1 MFEEKLVR
9 TGNYCAFYVAEPF
22 NAGPLAAHATK
33 DFVYYNTLRM
43 WKGAEPTFPFS
54 DSHATTYNV
63 RDGSDW
69 ETTLKPRLRER
80 LRRSKNVLLFLSTE
94 TVNSR
99 AIREEVEYGI
109 EDQKLPFIIVY
120 PDYKTRTEI
129 LSNGSLK
136 QSARDLWS
144 KIPALRDHMH
154 LVPTLHVPLHK
165 ETIAMALR
173 NTEFMFDTKIGPA
186 VHIYPVT

>member
-1 MFEEKLVR
+1 MR

-22 NAGPLAAHATK
+22 DPSPLSAHATK

-43 WKGAEPTFPFS
+43 WKGADSSFAFS
-54 DSHATTYNV
+54 DSHASTYNV

-80 LRRSKNVLLFLSTE
+80 LRNSKNVVLFLSNE

-109 EDQKLPFIIVY
+109 QDQKLPFIVVY
-120 PDYKTRTEI
+120 PDYKTRADL
-129 LSNGSLK
+129 LSSGSLK
-136 QSARDLWS
+136 QSIRALWS
-144 KIPALRDHMH
+144 KVPAFRDYMS

-165 ETIAMALR
+165 ETIALAL
-173 NTEFMFDTKIGPA
+173 TASGFMFNTKIEPC
-186 VHIYPVT
+186 IRRYSP